1 VRLAYKARKGRKAGL
16 VRPVARDRLD
26 HLDRQDLRV
35 HKVRKG
41 CKGHRE
47 RPVRKAPRL
56 RLKGRW
62 LRRPIC
68 R

>member
-1 VRLAYKARKGRKAGL
+1 MRLAYKVRKGRKAGL
-16 VRPVARDRLD
+16 GRPAARDRLD

-41 CKGHRE
+41 YKGHRE

-56 RLKGRW
+56 RLKAQW
-62 LRRPIC
+62 PRRPIC